1 MDWNSGYSALY
12 ELQKVDPVSWL
23 DAGSLDFIEG
33 SVTRS
38 VSDLI
43 ESANLQMTE
52 RIREGWIRVY
62 LKAWRHCASDS
73 PEVRPQFYW

>member
-12 ELQKVDPVSWL
+12 ELQIVDPVSWL

-43 ESANLQMTE
+43 ESASLQMTE
-52 RIREGWIRVY
+52 QIREGWIS
-62 LKAWRHCASDS
+62 LTC
-73 PEVRPQFYW
+73 